1 MKQSFRAVKQNL
13 VSYELLKDW
22 FSIREAI
29 FTAESDSLGRMKQS
43 PDFWVCRKK
52 TQINTNGVSVRE
64 TQSNGNVQQDYS
76 ALINCRSSTTGIYC
90 CCCECWLHMH
100 SKNTFQKGLV
110 AFKAMRFAMVCT
122 FMWFISIY
130 RWFPDYLFGCV
141 KNNIFLVIA
150 RLFFSSC
157 VKYYIRWLSDYSFP
171 VVWKAILDDYQTIL
185 CG

>member
-52 TQINTNGVSVRE
+52 PQINTNGVSVRE

-90 CCCECWLHMH
+90 WCCECWLHMH